1 MPGSIRQRTPGS
13 WQIIWDEPSAGGK
26 RKQKTMT
33 LRGPKKDA
41 QRKLR
46 EILTSID
53 QSAYVAPSRQTVGE
67 LLDYWLGT
75 VEGTVAASTLE
86 RYTGIANNHIK
97 PGLGAA
103 MLTALAPTDI
113 QAAHRVWAKS
123 GLSPRTI
130 RLHHAVLRRALGA
143 AVGWG
148 LIPANPASAVKP
160 PKRDDY
166 TPSIIG
172 DKDIADILA
181 AVKGTPYGGIIT
193 LALCTGM
200 RVGEVCALHWDDVD
214 LEARRISVRWTA
226 ARQNGRVVITSPKTP
241 GSRRMVNISPS
252 VAKMLSLLPRTGPL
266 VFPRSNGEPRA
277 PSGVSTAARG
287 ILRSLGVD
295 IRFHA
300 LRHSHASWAMREG
313 HSPKVVAER
322 LGHSNPGFTMAVYS
336 HTMPGMQR
344 ALADGMEKLLERRD
358 DGDTGMARP

>member
-1 MPGSIRQRTPGS
+1 MPGSVRQRTPGS
-13 WQIIWDEPSAGGK
+13 WQIIWDEPSKDGK

-33 LRGPKKDA
+33 IKGPKRDA

-53 QSAYVAPSRQTVGE
+53 EGRYAKPSKQTVAQH
-67 LLDYWLGT
+67 LDLWLENA
-75 VEGTVAASTLE
+75 EGTVAASTLE
-86 RYTGIANNHIK
+86 RYTSIVNKHIK
-97 PGLGAA
+97 PGLGSI
-103 MLTALAPTDI
+103 LLSALGPGDI
-113 QAAHRVWAKS
+113 QLAYRAWAKA

-143 AVGWG
+143 AVEGG
-148 LIPANPASAVKP
+148 LIPTNPASAVEP

-172 DKDIADILA
+172 DKDMAAVLA
-181 AVKGTPYGGIIT
+181 AVKGTSYEGIVT

-214 LEARRISVRWTA
+214 LQSRRVSVRWTA
-226 ARQNGRVVITSPKTP
+226 VKRDGRIVITAPKTP
-241 GSRRMVNISPS
+241 GSRRMVDIPAA
-252 VAKMLSLLPRTGPL
+252 VAEMLSALPQSSAL
-266 VFPRSNGEPRA
+266 VFPRPDGGPRA

-287 ILRSLGVD
+287 IFRSLGID

-336 HTMPGMQR
+336 HTLPGMQR
-344 ALADGMEKLLERRD
+344 ALADDMNKLL
-358 DGDTGMARP
+358 